1 MRTRGLPQIL
11 DTTWCNAKLWFLQ
24 YGRYLL
30 SFLTILIAGTVLV
43 QRFYPEELKWTEA
56 LYGVFTRIFF
66 QPEVIEFD
74 RAPMGLQYVLALIPL
89 VGLVFIAPGVLRS
102 VQALLDPAKRK
113 ENRLRALAST
123 YRDHIIVCGLG
134 RIGYRVVNELLGWG
148 EKVIG
153 IESDQANP
161 FLEEI
166 RQEDVPVLIGDGR
179 HEEVLEEARV
189 RQASAIVVCTE
200 DDSANM
206 EIALEA
212 RELNREIKVVMR
224 MFDARLAQRVRT
236 GFDIKTAFSTTA
248 LAAPVFAAAATRA
261 QISHSFYVDET
272 EDLMIARMTVNP
284 TSVLEGRTIA
294 QVEEELGLS
303 VILHKRKDHLDLP
316 ASPDTVIR
324 TDDCLVVYA
333 ARQTLACLGEKGRR
347 HPRPPFEEI

>member
-1 MRTRGLPQIL
+1 MRFQDLHRAL
-11 DTTWCNAKLWFLQ
+11 DTEWCNLKLWFLQ

-30 SFLTILIAGTVLV
+30 FFLAILAAGTALVL
-43 QRFYPEELKWTEA
+43 QFYPEKLRLTEA

-74 RAPMGLQYVLALIPL
+74 KAPTGLQYVLILIPL
-89 VGLVFIAPGVLRS
+89 VGLLFIAPGVLRS
-102 VQALLDPAKRK
+102 VQALLDPVKRK

-134 RIGYRVVNELLGWG
+134 RIGYRVMNELLDWG

-153 IESDQANP
+153 IENDSAAP

-166 RQEDVPVLIGDGR
+166 RQRDVPVLIGDAR
-179 HEEVLEEARV
+179 QEEMLEEARV

-200 DDSANM
+200 DDSTNM
-206 EIALEA
+206 EVAIEA
-212 RELNREIKVVMR
+212 RELNRGIKVVMR
-224 MFDARLAQRVRT
+224 MFNERLAKRVRK
-236 GFDIKTAFSTTA
+236 GFDIKTAFSTSA

-261 QISHSFYVDET
+261 RISHSFYVDEE

-284 TSVLEGRTIA
+284 DSVLEGRTVA
-294 QVEEELGLS
+294 QAEKELHLS
-303 VILHKRKDHLDLP
+303 IILHKREDRLDSP
-316 ASPDTVIR
+316 ADPGAVIR

-333 ARQTLACLGEKGRR
+333 ARETLACLGDRSRR
-347 HPRPPFEEI
+347 RSPPLEEI